1 MNNEFSVR
9 VAICSVLAYR
19 TLKSPTYLNVRLDKN
34 DTFSI
39 VKTLPGS
46 FCTYFGK
53 ISPYVTDKIQEEKKE
68 IKTLSNDNT
77 NLGFSL
83 NEEKEDIGLPY
94 DEYLEVNSRD
104 FLASLQRLVSI
115 NYNHQNPKLVH
126 KGNYNNLDDMD
137 VNNSTNDTFS
147 KYMEFFRLEKEEN
160 INIGNSYLD
169 NSNQINKKSDG
180 DFSRI
185 KKSINN
191 LSLDNNKY
199 NNNNE
204 DFISDAIENSKNL
217 ISNDVIKGICLCLK
231 DYSSAVR
238 ETAANSLAH
247 IALPES
253 LVALQSLIESLKD
266 SDVVVKSKVLYAIE
280 RIAHGIDSN
289 FIIPHLIEA
298 LNTNF
303 WKVKLAC
310 MKTLSEFGSRAGKY
324 ALPYLQKLLKDS
336 PINKQAIADTIVKL
350 GFEGESIL
358 LKFLTTE
365 DDSNFK
371 MKSVIARAFS
381 HTALNSHNFDFII
394 ETLFKTSNSD
404 YSQIRIS
411 AITAIRNLMEKSNE
425 NNTYLKRKNVIP
437 FFYNKLTDKDFGI
450 QTVFKFIKINLH
462 NL

>member
-19 TLKSPTYLNVRLDKN
+19 TLKSPSYLNIRLDKN

-39 VKTLPGS
+39 AKTLPGS

-53 ISPYVTDKIQEEKKE
+53 ISPFVTDKIQEEKKE
-68 IKTLSNDNT
+68 IISYLNDNT

-83 NEEKEDIGLPY
+83 NEEKEEIILPY

-137 VNNSTNDTFS
+137 VNNSTNETFS
-147 KYMEFFRLEKEEN
+147 KYIEFFRLEKEEN
-160 INIGNSYLD
+160 IDMRDSYLD
-169 NSNQINKKSDG
+169 NSIKQINKKSEG
-180 DFSRI
+180 EFSKI
-185 KKSINN
+185 KMSINN
-191 LSLDNNKY
+191 LSLDNKKFNNNNYNNY
-199 NNNNE
+199 NNNQ
-204 DFISDAIENSKNL
+204 DLISDAIENSRNL
-217 ISNDVIKGICLCLK
+217 ISNEVIRGVCLCLK

-253 LVALQSLIESLKD
+253 LGAVTSLIESLKD
-266 SDVVVKSKVLYAIE
+266 SDVVVKSKVLYAIG
-280 RIAHGIDSN
+280 RIADGLDTNLIL
-289 FIIPHLIEA
+289 PHLIEA

-310 MKTLSEFGSRAGKY
+310 MKTLSEFGNRASKY
-324 ALPYLQKLLKDS
+324 ALPILQKLLKES

-350 GFEGESIL
+350 GFDGESIL
-358 LKFLTTE
+358 LKFLTSE

-381 HTALNSHNFDFII
+381 FTAVNSHNMDFII

-411 AITAIRNLMEKSNE
+411 AVTAIRNLMEKSNE

-437 FFYNKLTDKDFGI
+437 FFYNKLTDKDLGI
-450 QTVFKFIKINLH
+450 QTVL
-462 NL
+462 